1 MIKMRIKRIILMS
14 IVTLSVISCNE
25 NEKETE
31 VRSLPSSH
39 GGIIEGDAFHIEMQ
53 KAENGDAESMRSIA
67 IHYESMGPDFSDLAL
82 KWMERAAEQGHLK
95 ARADILSSYLAH
107 GRYKDAELLF
117 EEMRESGQLEELEEL
132 FGNRYGDQEERWETS
147 INAARRNKSNAK
159 NSTTPKL

>member
-1 MIKMRIKRIILMS
+1 MIKMRIKRIILIS
-14 IVTLSVISCNE
+14 IVALSVISCNE

-53 KAENGDAESMRSIA
+53 KAENGDTESMRSIA

-95 ARADILSSYLAH
+95 ARADILSSYLSSNGKCGAA
-107 GRYKDAELLF
+107 KILL
-117 EEMRESGQLEELEEL
+117 EEMRETGELDDEH
-132 FGNRYGDQEERWETS
+132 YGYALKSWKLCTEAE
-147 INAARRNKSNAK
+147 RRNQGNAK
-159 NSTTPKL
+159 NSTTSKL